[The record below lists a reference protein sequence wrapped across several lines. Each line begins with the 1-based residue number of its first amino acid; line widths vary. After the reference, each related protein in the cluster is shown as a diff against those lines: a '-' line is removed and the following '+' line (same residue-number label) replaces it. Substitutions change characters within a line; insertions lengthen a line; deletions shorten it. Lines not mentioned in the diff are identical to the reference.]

1 MAMGS
6 AISLVANGKEKNA
19 KKAFDGGIVAAGKCK

>member
-19 KKAFDGGIVAAGKCK
+19 TKAFNTGIAAAGKCK

>member
-6 AISLVANGKEKNA
+6 AISLVANGKEKVPA
-19 KKAFDGGIVAAGKCK
+19 KAFTKGIADAGKCK